1 MVVQD
6 LLTILPV
13 MFVVAAPRLMN
24 WFKGQAQHIN
34 LKVNIISTSSYRSE
48 NDSNEDYKN
57 ARIVFILYIVAMTT
71 SAAAATTIKPRTT
84 EPGKLTNISLP
95 TVTGMI
101 MLFM

>member
-1 MVVQD
+1 MVQD
-6 LLTILPV
+6 LLTILTV
-13 MFVVAAPRLMN
+13 MFVIAASRLMN

-84 EPGKLTNISLP
+84 EQGKLTNISLP
-95 TVTGMI
+95 TVAGMI